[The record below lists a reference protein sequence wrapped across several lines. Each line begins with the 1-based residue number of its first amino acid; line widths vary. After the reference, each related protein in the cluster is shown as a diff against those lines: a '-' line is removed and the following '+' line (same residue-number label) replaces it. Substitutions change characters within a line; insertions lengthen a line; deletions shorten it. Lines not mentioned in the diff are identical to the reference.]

1 MLSPLSGLLHLRG
14 ELRFGLFVLRL
25 GETLLRFATL
35 YRRSLGSRA
44 PMENRLSYFQVP
56 RVEMR
61 MSTASGL
68 FVWR

>member
-14 ELRFGLFVLRL
+14 ELRLGLFVPEPLIF
-25 GETLLRFATL
+25 FATP
-35 YRRSLGSRA
+35 YRRSRGSRA